1 MEKLSCWFSCTERIT
16 VHWNWHKQ
24 LPSQS
29 SCWTHQGQS
38 RYMQLSDLILSFDHP
53 ESKRHC
59 SRLNYF
65 MWHHDLQSQDK
76 KKKIKKGI
84 LHTIFTLPCWRQPA
98 EPWPGYRVLPKCQQ
112 ITFWETIALQGNLT
126 EIIYTSPPTKRALVL
141 AVNLSVL
148 FAPFLFCNTSLPK
161 RSRFFKVP
169 CKSRKKSTSMQVT
182 SLV

>member
-76 KKKIKKGI
+76 KKLRRAFCIQSSLCPVGGSQQSPDQA
-84 LHTIFTLPCWRQPA
+84 TEYCPNA
-98 EPWPGYRVLPKCQQ
+98 NQ